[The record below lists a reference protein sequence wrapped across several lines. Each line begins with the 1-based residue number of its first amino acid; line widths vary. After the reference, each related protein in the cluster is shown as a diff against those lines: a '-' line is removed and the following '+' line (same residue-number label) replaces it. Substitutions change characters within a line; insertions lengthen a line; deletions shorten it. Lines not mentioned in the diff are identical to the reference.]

1 MAEDKKDKSDIGE
14 QTDIEE
20 NTEDGLPEEGGIIAK
35 FKGILYLRGPA
46 RMIALGAAIGTFVAW
61 LPIMG
66 IQMSVAV
73 PICLAIGANPLP
85 AIPIIWL
92 TNPITALPIY
102 GFNYWVGI
110 KLVAG
115 PEMATFR
122 REFASAMDTL
132 EKSGARAFAAQL
144 FDQGV
149 SVAYPLWVGSA
160 VVGGVLAILTY
171 YGVLYGVMSV
181 RFRLRRRRNRLRRL
195 AREKELKKAQ
205 EVANVVD
212 S

>member
-1 MAEDKKDKSDIGE
+1 MAENTKE
-14 QTDIEE
+14 TTTPNEE
-20 NTEDGLPEEGGIIAK
+20 EVPEEERGIVAR

-92 TNPITALPIY
+92 TNPLTALPIY

-110 KLVAG
+110 QLVAG
-115 PEMATFR
+115 PDMATFR
-122 REFASAMDTL
+122 REFDAALKTL
-132 EKSGARAFAAQL
+132 EASGAQAFASQL
-144 FDQGV
+144 FDNGLRL
-149 SVAYPLWVGSA
+149 AYPLWVGSA
-160 VVGGVLAILTY
+160 VVGGVLALMTY

-181 RFRLRRRRNRLRRL
+181 RFRLRRLRNKRRREEQERAL
-195 AREKELKKAQ
+195 AQAQ
-205 EVANVVD
+205 EEPPCQ
-212 S
+212 

>member
-1 MAEDKKDKSDIGE
+1 MADEINE
-14 QTDIEE
+14 NTDIDEK
-20 NTEDGLPEEGGIIAK
+20 EDELPEGGIIAK

-73 PICLAIGANPLP
+73 PICLAVGANPLP

-92 TNPITALPIY
+92 TNPLTALPIY

-110 KLVAG
+110 QIVAG
-115 PEMATFR
+115 PDMDTFR
-122 REFASAMDTL
+122 REFDLALKTL
-132 EKSGARAFAAQL
+132 EKSGAQAFASQL
-144 FDQGV
+144 LDNGV
-149 SVAYPLWVGSA
+149 RLAYPLWVGSA
-160 VVGGVLAILTY
+160 VVGAVLAILTY

-195 AREKELKKAQ
+195 ARERELKKAQ
-205 EVANVVD
+205 EVSNVVD
-212 S
+212 SENSSD